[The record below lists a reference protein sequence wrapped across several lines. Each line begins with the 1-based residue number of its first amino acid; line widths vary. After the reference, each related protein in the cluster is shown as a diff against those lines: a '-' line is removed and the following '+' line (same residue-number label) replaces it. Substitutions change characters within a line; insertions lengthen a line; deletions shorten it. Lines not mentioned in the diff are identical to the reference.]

1 MSSSTEPNADAV
13 PEKTA
18 PEKTMPE
25 KTVKGAASISSIA
38 AEAGV
43 SIPTVSKVL
52 NGRPDVAADT
62 RARVESII
70 EQHRYRR
77 RRARQSS
84 RPALIDL
91 VFHEMH
97 SAWSTEIIRGVEMAA
112 ANERAAV
119 VLSELGGEHRP
130 RREWF
135 DDLLARRPLGVILV
149 LAGLDTE
156 QRRQLTTRNIPFVFV
171 DTAGEP
177 PPGVPTVG
185 SANWAGGLAATRH
198 LLALGHR
205 RIAVISG
212 PTTMLCSRARVDGY
226 RSALEDADI
235 VVDPDLVRY
244 GDFYVK
250 GGYGHGLDLLDR
262 PDRPTAIFAGSDFQA
277 LGVMR
282 AARELGLS
290 IPDDLSIVGYD
301 DLSVTEWIGPPLTT
315 VRQPLREMA
324 TTAAQMVFS
333 LARGDR
339 PPNERIDL
347 ATELVV
353 RESTCPPREL

>member
-1 MSSSTEPNADAV
+1 MSASIEPG
-13 PEKTA
+13 TA
-18 PEKTMPE
+18 
-25 KTVKGAASISSIA
+25 GATDGRTPSISSIA

-62 RARVESII
+62 RARVESVI
-70 EQHRYRR
+70 ERHSYQR

-97 SAWSTEIIRGVEMAA
+97 SAWSTEIIRGVELAA
-112 ANERAAV
+112 AVERAAV
-119 VLSELGGEHRP
+119 VLSELGGAHRP
-130 RREWF
+130 RQEWF
-135 DDLLARRPLGVILV
+135 DDLLTRRPLGVILV
-149 LAGLDTE
+149 LAELDDG
-156 QRRQLTTRNIPFVFV
+156 QRHQLATRNIPFVVV
-171 DTAGEP
+171 DTAGEQ

-198 LLALGHR
+198 LLSLGHQ

-212 PTTMLCSRARVDGY
+212 PTTMLCSRARIDGF
-226 RSALEDADI
+226 RSALESEGVA
-235 VVDPDLVRY
+235 VEPDFVRY
-244 GDFYVK
+244 GDFYVN
-250 GGYGHGLDLLDR
+250 GGYSHGLSLLDR

-290 IPDDLSIVGYD
+290 IPEDLSIVGYD
-301 DLSVTEWIGPPLTT
+301 DVQVTEWIGPPLTT

-324 TTAAQMVFS
+324 TTAAQMVFT
-333 LARGDR
+333 LARGER

-353 RESTCPPREL
+353 RQSTAPPRS

>member
-1 MSSSTEPNADAV
+1 MSSSTERDAAGAV
-13 PEKTA
+13 PG
-18 PEKTMPE
+18 
-25 KTVKGAASISSIA
+25 KTVKAAASISSIA

-52 NGRPDVAADT
+52 NGRPDVAPDT

-97 SAWSTEIIRGVEMAA
+97 SAWSTEIIRGVELAA

-149 LAGLDTE
+149 LAGLDDE

-198 LLALGHR
+198 LLGLGHR

-226 RSALEDADI
+226 RSALEDADV
-235 VVDPDLVRY
+235 VVDQDFVRY
-244 GDFYVK
+244 GDFYVQ
-250 GGYGHGLDLLDR
+250 GGYGHGMELLSR
-262 PDRPTAIFAGSDFQA
+262 PDPPTAIFAGSDFQA

-290 IPDDLSIVGYD
+290 VPADLSIVGYD

-324 TTAAQMVFS
+324 TTAAHMVFS
-333 LARGDR
+333 LARGER

-353 RESTCPPREL
+353 RESTCPPRSP

>member
-1 MSSSTEPNADAV
+1 MSASTEPG
-13 PEKTA
+13 TA
-18 PEKTMPE
+18 
-25 KTVKGAASISSIA
+25 GATDGRTPSISSIA

-62 RARVESII
+62 RARVESVI
-70 EQHRYRR
+70 ERHSYQR

-97 SAWSTEIIRGVEMAA
+97 SAWSTEIIRGVELAA
-112 ANERAAV
+112 AVERAAV
-119 VLSELGGEHRP
+119 VLSELGGAHRP
-130 RREWF
+130 RQEWF
-135 DDLLARRPLGVILV
+135 DDLLTRRPLGVILV
-149 LAGLDTE
+149 LAELDDG
-156 QRRQLTTRNIPFVFV
+156 QRHQLATRNIPFVVV
-171 DTAGEP
+171 DTAGEQ

-198 LLALGHR
+198 LLSLGHQ

-212 PTTMLCSRARVDGY
+212 PTTMLCSRARIDGF
-226 RSALEDADI
+226 RSALESEGVA
-235 VVDPDLVRY
+235 VEPDFVRY
-244 GDFYVK
+244 GDFYVN
-250 GGYGHGLDLLDR
+250 GGYSHGLSLLDR

-290 IPDDLSIVGYD
+290 IPEDLSIVGYD
-301 DLSVTEWIGPPLTT
+301 DVQVTEWIGPPLTT

-324 TTAAQMVFS
+324 TTAAQMVFT
-333 LARGDR
+333 LARGER

-353 RESTCPPREL
+353 RQSTAPPRS

>member
-1 MSSSTEPNADAV
+1 MSATTEPE
-13 PEKTA
+13 PGGA
-18 PEKTMPE
+18 PGT
-25 KTVKGAASISSIA
+25 KGPASIASIA

-43 SIPTVSKVL
+43 SVPTVSKVL

-62 RARVESII
+62 RARVESVI
-70 EQHRYRR
+70 ERHQYRR

-91 VFHEMH
+91 VFHEMN
-97 SAWSTEIIRGVEMAA
+97 SAWATEIIRGVEEAA
-112 ANERAAV
+112 AAERAAV
-119 VLSELGGEHRP
+119 VLSELGGAHRP

-135 DDLLARRPLGVILV
+135 DDLLTRRPLGVILV
-149 LAGLDTE
+149 LAELDAG
-156 QRRQLTTRNIPFVFV
+156 QRHQLTTRTIPFVVV
-171 DTAGEP
+171 DTAGEQP
-177 PPGVPTVG
+177 PDVPTVG

-198 LLALGHR
+198 LLGLGHR

-226 RSALEDADI
+226 RSALEADGVPI
-235 VVDPDLVRY
+235 DPALVRY
-244 GDFYVK
+244 GDFYVN
-250 GGYGHGLDLLDR
+250 GGYRHGLELLDR

-282 AARELGLS
+282 AARQLGLS

-301 DLSVTEWIGPPLTT
+301 DLPVTEWIGPPLTT

-324 TTAAQMVFS
+324 TTAARMVFS
-333 LARGDR
+333 LARGER

-353 RESTCPPREL
+353 RESTAAPAAR

>member
-1 MSSSTEPNADAV
+1 MSSSTEPDAGAV
-13 PEKTA
+13 PEKA
-18 PEKTMPE
+18 
-25 KTVKGAASISSIA
+25 VKGAVSISSIA

-62 RARVESII
+62 RARVESVI

-91 VFHEMH
+91 VFHELN
-97 SAWSTEIIRGVEMAA
+97 SAWSTEIIRGVELAA

-149 LAGLDTE
+149 LAGLDAE

-198 LLALGHR
+198 LLGLGHR

-226 RSALEDADI
+226 RSALESADV
-235 VVDPDLVRY
+235 VVDPDFVRY
-244 GDFYVK
+244 GDFYVN
-250 GGYGHGLDLLDR
+250 GGYSHGLDLLDR

-290 IPDDLSIVGYD
+290 IPEDVSIVGYD
-301 DLSVTEWIGPPLTT
+301 DLSVSEWVGPQLTT

-324 TTAAQMVFS
+324 TTAAHMVFS
-333 LARGDR
+333 LARGQH

-353 RESTCPPREL
+353 RESTCPPKERSG

>member
-1 MSSSTEPNADAV
+1 MSASIEP
-13 PEKTA
+13 
-18 PEKTMPE
+18 
-25 KTVKGAASISSIA
+25 GAAGATDGRTPSISSIA

-62 RARVESII
+62 RARVESVI
-70 EQHRYRR
+70 ERHRYQR

-97 SAWSTEIIRGVEMAA
+97 SAWSTEIIRGVELAA
-112 ANERAAV
+112 AAERAAV
-119 VLSELGGEHRP
+119 VLSELGGAHRP
-130 RREWF
+130 RQEWF
-135 DDLLARRPLGVILV
+135 DDLLTRRPLGVILV
-149 LAGLDTE
+149 LAELDDG
-156 QRRQLTTRNIPFVFV
+156 QRHQLATRNIPFVVV
-171 DTAGEP
+171 DTAGEQ

-198 LLALGHR
+198 LLSLGHQ

-212 PTTMLCSRARVDGY
+212 PTTMLCSRARIDGF
-226 RSALEDADI
+226 RSALESEGVA
-235 VVDPDLVRY
+235 VEPDFVRY
-244 GDFYVK
+244 GDFYVN
-250 GGYGHGLDLLDR
+250 GGYSHGLSLLDR

-290 IPDDLSIVGYD
+290 IPEDLSIVGYD
-301 DLSVTEWIGPPLTT
+301 DVQVTEWIGPPLTT

-324 TTAAQMVFS
+324 TTAAQMVFT
-333 LARGDR
+333 LARGER

-353 RESTCPPREL
+353 RQSTAPPKG